1 MTQDKVTN
9 EDIMERLDKF
19 ENRVEQME
27 AKFDRKSR
35 LIDELYDKIKGGK
48 L

>member
-1 MTQDKVTN
+1 MTTN
-9 EDIMERLDKF
+9 EDIMERLDEF
-19 ENRVEQME
+19 EERVEQME